1 VPLLPQAALLA
12 GEAPGAGAYLAASDL
27 ILGGSG
33 LDVPAAWLQSDS
45 ANAFRRHGPLGASVD
60 DMTRASSMGMTA
72 DLSAAVSVGMS
83 ASGGAGRGVHP
94 EGSGAAMMM
103 LDDPW
108 EQLFGPGGRP
118 L

>member
-1 VPLLPQAALLA
+1 MPLLPQAALLA

-33 LDVPAAWLQSDS
+33 LDVPAAWLQSAGADAS
-45 ANAFRRHGPLGASVD
+45 RRHGRYSVRVD
-60 DMTRASSMGMTA
+60 DTTRASSMGMSA
-72 DLSAAVSVGMS
+72 DLSAAAPVSMS
-83 ASGGAGRGVHP
+83 ASGGAGRGGHP

-108 EQLFGPGGRP
+108 EQLFGPAGRP